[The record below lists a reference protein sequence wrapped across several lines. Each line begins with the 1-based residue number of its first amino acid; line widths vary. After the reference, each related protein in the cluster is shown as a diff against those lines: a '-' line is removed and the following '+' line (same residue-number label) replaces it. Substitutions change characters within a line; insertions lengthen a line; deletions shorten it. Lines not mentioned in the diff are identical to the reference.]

1 MISWFIALND
11 LKITVRD
18 RMFFFWLLVFP
29 LLFAFLFGLAFPQS
43 SPQDQKVTLNIQDKD
58 KSFLSQALVE
68 ELKSEK
74 YTIHLL
80 EGEDEKRGRTL
91 IIPEGF
97 SRDVLE
103 GKKVELVLEKEEG
116 MNMEASQAAYSNVLK
131 ATIKILTKLVIL
143 SPENEEEL
151 REKYSQHRLE
161 RLVTL
166 KTELAGELRVI
177 PAGFNHMIP
186 ASAVMFILFT
196 VLMYGGVIILQER
209 NFGQLERIF
218 LSPATFSSIIAG
230 KWISRLLLGMLQ
242 ITVLFLIGKILFKT
256 YLGNSISSL
265 LLVALFFCGTIGGLS
280 ILLGSIIRKEEV
292 LIIFNI
298 IFANLMAALGGC
310 WMPIEIFPA
319 GMRIVSFIFPTGWAM
334 DAFHKLIFFGYD
346 MRSILPNIAALFLFS
361 VLFFI
366 LAVKFFK
373 LRKV

>member
-1 MISWFIALND
+1 MTSWFIALND
-11 LKITVRD
+11 LKITIRD
-18 RMFFFWLLVFP
+18 RMFLFWLLVFP

-43 SPQDQKVTLNIQDKD
+43 SPQDQKVTLNILDKD

-68 ELKSEK
+68 ELRSKK

-80 EGEDEKRGRTL
+80 ENEDEKSRRTL
-91 IIPEGF
+91 IIPKGF
-97 SRDVLE
+97 SQDVLE
-103 GKKVELVLEKEEG
+103 GKKVELLLEKEEG

-131 ATIKILTKLVIL
+131 ATIKILTKLVTL

-209 NFGQLERIF
+209 KFGQLERIY

-256 YLGNSISSL
+256 YLGNSIPSL

-298 IFANLMAALGGC
+298 IFANLMAGLGGC
-310 WMPIEIFPA
+310 WMPMELFPA
-319 GMRIVSFIFPTGWAM
+319 GMRKVSFIFPTGWAM

-361 VLFFI
+361 VLFFF

>member
-1 MISWFIALND
+1 MTSWFIALND

-18 RMFFFWLLVFP
+18 RMFFFWLIVFP

-43 SPQDQKVTLNIQDKD
+43 SQQVQKVTLNILDKD

-68 ELKSEK
+68 ELRSEK

-80 EGEDEKRGRTL
+80 ESEDEKRGRIL

-97 SRDVLE
+97 SQDVLE
-103 GKKVELVLEKEEG
+103 GKKVELLLEKEEG

-131 ATIKILTKLVIL
+131 ATIKILTKLVTL

-151 REKYSQHRLE
+151 REKYSQHRWE

-209 NFGQLERIF
+209 KFGQLERIY

-242 ITVLFLIGKILFKT
+242 ITVLFFVGKILFKT
-256 YLGNSISSL
+256 YLGNSIPSL

-298 IFANLMAALGGC
+298 IFANLMAGLGGC
-310 WMPIEIFPA
+310 WMPMELFPA
-319 GMRIVSFIFPTGWAM
+319 GMRKVSFIFPTGWAM